1 MSSLQSTDTVA
12 AVSAA
17 LDAATIRQRVIS
29 SNIANASTPG
39 SQAVRVKFDAAIA
52 DASAPT
58 GAGAVTLR
66 PVFSLDAQPVQV
78 DQEVAAM
85 SQNAAHYQALIRGLN
100 KHFALISAAISDGR
114 R

>member
-1 MSSLQSTDTVA
+1 MSSPHGTDTVA

-17 LDAATIRQRVIS
+17 LDAAAIRQRVIS
-29 SNIANASTPG
+29 ANIANASTPG
-39 SQAVRVKFDAAIA
+39 AKPVRVSFDATMA
-52 DASAPT
+52 DAS
-58 GAGAVTLR
+58 AVTLR
-66 PVFSLDAQPVQV
+66 PAFSLDAQPVQV

-85 SQNAAHYQALIRGLN
+85 SQNVAHYQALIRGLN

>member
-1 MSSLQSTDTVA
+1 MGSMQSTDTVA

-52 DASAPT
+52 DAAAPAGT
-58 GAGAVTLR
+58 GAVTLR
-66 PVFSLDAQPVQV
+66 PVFSLDTQ
-78 DQEVAAM
+78 
-85 SQNAAHYQALIRGLN
+85 LIRGLN
-100 KHFALISAAISDGR
+100 KHFALISAAVSDGR